1 MKRPYIRKDGFSQPK
16 PPYTRYSTT
25 DELEKVFCEANVL
38 YWAKALMKMTYD
50 FIERN
55 LGKAKEPPPFEIPRI
70 RFVEAGL
77 VLAYA
82 QTTKGL
88 RGPRAGTVSIA
99 YLAEE
104 EIKSDEGF
112 VKYIHNGDC
121 TPIPEPHEP
130 GYDIALFLAFTQHVQ
145 YLKTSGL
152 AYISDYQGSCSALP
166 TWCRFLIY

>member
-1 MKRPYIRKDGFSQPK
+1 
-16 PPYTRYSTT
+16 RYSTT
-25 DELEKVFCEANVL
+25 DELEKVFREANML

-50 FIERN
+50 FIEHN
-55 LGKAKEPPPFEIPRI
+55 LGKAKEPPPFKIPRI
-70 RFVEAGL
+70 RFVEASL

-82 QTTKGL
+82 QTTKSL
-88 RGPRAGTVSIA
+88 RGPRAGTMSIA

-112 VKYIHNGDC
+112 IKYIHNGDC

-166 TWCRFLIY
+166 TWCHFLIY